1 MEGEWG
7 ADGEA
12 PRTKNRY
19 PLGWLKQGKLRS
31 SEKDKGALL
40 IMKGTTKVT
49 FEAGGKPMFFETGL
63 LARQADGAVICG
75 LGENLVFSA
84 VTAAKEAREGC
95 DFFPLQVEYREKF
108 YAAGRFPG
116 GYIKREARPSEKE
129 ILTMRVTDRPI
140 RTLFPEGFHR
150 EVQINNMLMSCDGT
164 FDTDVLSVNAA
175 SAALW
180 LTDLPFQGPIGAVR
194 IVRNDGEWI
203 VNPTHDQLA
212 LSDIDLTYCGS
223 RDKVMM
229 IEGSAK
235 EIPEAEFIDAMK
247 TAHAEVVKII
257 DAQIELRKAVGL
269 PEKVVEP
276 PQKDTTYLDKA
287 RELVGEKFKE
297 LMKISGKLERQDAVS
312 ALKEELKPQLQ
323 ELFEEMTE
331 DEFFHAFH
339 DLEVETVRNNVIDDG
354 VRIGGRGLLELRPLD
369 AQVGALPH
377 THGSAVFGRG
387 ETQTI
392 CAVTLGTKKEAQRFD
407 AVTGGVDEKAFILH
421 YNFPPYSVGEVGRL
435 GMTSRREIGH
445 GNLAERS
452 IVPVL
457 PDEFPYTIR
466 VVSEVMGSNGSSS
479 MATACGGCMALMDAG
494 IPLKAPVAGIS
505 VGLFSDEGKGVS
517 IEVIDILGIED
528 HCGDMDFKV
537 VGTRKGI
544 TGFQVDLKVPGL
556 NWDQVAEAFEIA
568 RKGRNDI
575 LDYMESVIA
584 SPREELA
591 ATAPRITT
599 IKIDPEKIGA
609 LIGPGGKNIRAITE
623 ASGAQI
629 DIEEDGT
636 VNIFAVDAE
645 AMDEAIRGVNA
656 CTAEIEIGKTYEG
669 KVITVKDF
677 GAFVECLPGKE
688 GLVHISEMANERI
701 ESVDSICKP
710 GDTMRVKCIDID
722 NQGRVRLSRKAA
734 LNDEAGE

>member
-1 MEGEWG
+1 
-7 ADGEA
+7 
-12 PRTKNRY
+12 
-19 PLGWLKQGKLRS
+19 
-31 SEKDKGALL
+31 
-40 IMKGTTKVT
+40 MKGTTKVE
-49 FEAGGKPMFFETGL
+49 FEVGGKPMVLETGL
-63 LARQADGAVICG
+63 LAKQADGAVTCG
-75 LGENLVFSA
+75 IGENIVFSA

-140 RTLFPEGFHR
+140 RTLFPDNFHR

-164 FDTDVLSVNAA
+164 LDTDVLSVNAA
-175 SAALW
+175 SAALTI
-180 LTDLPFQGPIGAVR
+180 TDLPFNGPIGAVR

-203 VNPTHDQLA
+203 INPNHEQLEA
-212 LSDIDLTYCGS
+212 SDIDLTYCGS

-229 IEGSAK
+229 IEGTAD
-235 EIPEAEFIDAMK
+235 EMPEAEFIEAMK

-257 DAQIELRKAVGL
+257 DGQLELRKALGM
-269 PEKVVEP
+269 PEKVYAPEAS
-276 PQKDTTYLDKA
+276 DTTLLDKA

-297 LMKISGKLERQDAVS
+297 LMKIGGKLERQDAVS
-312 ALKEELKPQLQ
+312 ALKEELKPQMQ

-339 DLEVETVRNNVIDDG
+339 DLEVETVRKNVTEG
-354 VRIGGRGLLELRPLD
+354 NTRIGGRGFLELRDLD
-369 AQVGALPH
+369 AQVGVLPR

-392 CAVTLGTKKEAQRFD
+392 CTVTLGTKKEAQRFD
-407 AVTGGVDEKAFILH
+407 AVTGGVDEKEFILH

-457 PDEFPYTIR
+457 PEDFPYTVR
-466 VVSEVMGSNGSSS
+466 VVSEIMGSNGSSS
-479 MATACGGCMALMDAG
+479 MATACGGCLALMDAG
-494 IPLKAPVAGIS
+494 VPLKAPVAGIS
-505 VGLFSDEGKGVS
+505 VGLFTDENGASKQ
-517 IEVIDILGIED
+517 VIDILGIED

-544 TGFQVDLKVPGL
+544 TGFQVDLKVHGL
-556 NWDQVAEAFEIA
+556 DWDQVAEAFEIA
-568 RKGRNDI
+568 RKGRCDI
-575 LDYMESVIA
+575 LDYMEGVIA

-591 ATAPRITT
+591 ASAPRITT
-599 IKIDPEKIGA
+599 IKIDPDKIGA
-609 LIGPGGKNIRAITE
+609 LIGPGGKHIRAITDGT
-623 ASGAQI
+623 GAQI

-636 VNIFAVDAE
+636 VNIFAVDADS
-645 AMDEAIRGVNA
+645 MDAAVREVNA
-656 CTAEIEIGKTYEG
+656 LTAEIEIGKTYDG
-669 KVITVKDF
+669 KVIAVKDF

-701 ESVDSICKP
+701 DSVDSICKP
-710 GDTMRVKCIDID
+710 GDAMRVKCIDID

>member
-1 MEGEWG
+1 
-7 ADGEA
+7 
-12 PRTKNRY
+12 
-19 PLGWLKQGKLRS
+19 
-31 SEKDKGALL
+31 
-40 IMKGTTKVT
+40 MKGTTKVT
-49 FEAGGKPMFFETGL
+49 FEVGGKEMTLETGL
-63 LARQADGAVICG
+63 LALQANGSVTCG
-75 LGENLVFSA
+75 IGDNVVFSA

-140 RTLFPEGFHR
+140 RTLFPDNFHR
-150 EVQINNMLMSCDGT
+150 EVQINNLLLSCDGT
-164 FDTDVLSVNAA
+164 LDTDILSVNAA
-175 SAALW
+175 STALT
-180 LTDLPFQGPIGAVR
+180 LTDLPFDGPIGAVR

-203 VNPTHDQLA
+203 INPNHEQLA
-212 LSDIDLTYCGS
+212 ASDIDLTYCGS

-235 EIPEAEFIDAMK
+235 EIPEAEFIEAMK

-257 DAQIELRKAVGL
+257 DGQLELRKALGM
-269 PEKVVEP
+269 PEKVYAPEP
-276 PQKDTTYLDKA
+276 KDTTLLDKA
-287 RELVGEKFKE
+287 RGLVGEKFKE
-297 LMKISGKLERQDAVS
+297 LMKIAGKLERQDAVT
-312 ALKEELKPQLQ
+312 ALKEELKPQME
-323 ELFEEMTE
+323 ELFPEMTE
-331 DEFFHAFH
+331 DEYFHAFH
-339 DLEVETVRNNVIDDG
+339 DLEIETVRKNVVEG
-354 VRIGGRGLLELRPLD
+354 GTRIGGRGMLEIRPLD
-369 AQVGALPH
+369 IQVGVLPH
-377 THGSAVFGRG
+377 LHGSAVFGRG
-387 ETQTI
+387 ETQTLCTI
-392 CAVTLGTKKEAQRFD
+392 TLGTSKESQRFD
-407 AVTGGVDEKAFILH
+407 AVTGGADEKNFILH

-452 IVPVL
+452 IVPVM
-457 PDEFPYTIR
+457 PEDFPYTVR

-479 MATACGGCMALMDAG
+479 MASACGGCLALMDAG
-494 IPLKAPVAGIS
+494 VPLTAPVAGIS
-505 VGLFSDEGKGVS
+505 VGLFPANNGAS
-517 IEVIDILGIED
+517 IEIIDILGAED

-544 TGFQVDLKVPGL
+544 TGFQVDLKVHGM

-568 RKGRNDI
+568 RKGRCDI
-575 LDYMESVIA
+575 LDQMEAVIG

-599 IKIDPEKIGA
+599 VKIDPDKIGA
-609 LIGPGGKNIRAITE
+609 LIGPGGKHIRAITDGT
-623 ASGAQI
+623 GAQI

-645 AMDEAIRGVNA
+645 AMDAAVREVNA
-656 CTAEIEIGKTYEG
+656 LTAEIEIGKIYDG
-669 KVITVKDF
+669 KVIAVKDF

-701 ESVDSICKP
+701 DSVDSICKP
-710 GDTMRVKCIDID
+710 GDAMRIKCIDID

-734 LNDEAGE
+734 LNDDAAE

>member
-1 MEGEWG
+1 
-7 ADGEA
+7 
-12 PRTKNRY
+12 
-19 PLGWLKQGKLRS
+19 
-31 SEKDKGALL
+31 
-40 IMKGTTKVT
+40 MKGTTKVE
-49 FEAGGKPMFFETGL
+49 FEVGGKSMVFETGL
-63 LARQADGAVICG
+63 LAKQAAGSVTCG
-75 LGENLVFSA
+75 IGKNIVFSA

-150 EVQINNMLMSCDGT
+150 EVQINNLLLSCDGT
-164 FDTDVLSVNAA
+164 LDTDVLSVNAA
-175 SAALW
+175 SAALT
-180 LTDLPFQGPIGAVR
+180 LTDLPFDGPIGAVR

-203 VNPTHDQLA
+203 VNPNHDQLA
-212 LSDIDLTYCGS
+212 ESDLDLTYCGS

-229 IEGSAK
+229 IEGSAQ
-235 EIPEAEFIDAMK
+235 EVPEAEFIEAMK

-257 DAQIELRKAVGL
+257 DAQLQLRKEVGL
-269 PEKVVEP
+269 PEKVLDLP
-276 PQKDTTYLDKA
+276 AKDTTYLDKA
-287 RELVGEKFKE
+287 RELVGEKLID
-297 LMKISGKLERQDAVS
+297 LMKVGAKLERQDSIS
-312 ALKEELKPQLQ
+312 ALKEELKPQMQ

-331 DEFFHAFH
+331 DQFFHAFH
-339 DLEVETVRNNVIDDG
+339 DLEIESVRKNVIENNT
-354 VRIGGRGLLELRPLD
+354 RIGGRGMLELRDLD
-369 AQVGALPH
+369 VQVGVLPN

-392 CAVTLGTKKEAQRFD
+392 CIVTLGTSKETQRFD
-407 AVTGGVDEKAFILH
+407 AVTGGVDEKSFILH

-452 IVPVL
+452 IAPVL
-457 PDEFPYTIR
+457 PPDFPYTVR

-479 MATACGGCMALMDAG
+479 MASACGGCLALMDAG
-494 IPLKAPVAGIS
+494 VPLKAPVAGIS
-505 VGLFSDEGKGVS
+505 VGLFTDGKDIS
-517 IEVIDILGIED
+517 TQVIDILGIED

-544 TGFQVDLKVPGL
+544 TGFQVDLKVHGL
-556 NWDQVAEAFEIA
+556 NWDQVTEAFEIA

-575 LDYMESVIA
+575 LDHMETVLSA
-584 SPREELA
+584 PREELA
-591 ATAPRITT
+591 PTAPRITT

-629 DIEEDGT
+629 DIDEDGT
-636 VNIFAVDAE
+636 VNVFAADAE
-645 AMDEAIRGVNA
+645 AMEKAVSGVNA

-677 GAFVECLPGKE
+677 GAFVECMPGKE

-710 GDTMRVKCIDID
+710 GDAMRVKCIDID

-734 LNDEAGE
+734 LNDEAAE